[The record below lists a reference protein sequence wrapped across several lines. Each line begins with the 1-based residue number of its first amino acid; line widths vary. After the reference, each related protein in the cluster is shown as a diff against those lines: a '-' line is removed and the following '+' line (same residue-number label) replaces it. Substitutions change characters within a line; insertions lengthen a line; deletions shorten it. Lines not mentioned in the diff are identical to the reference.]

1 MSPRHGYSLRSCGA
15 GAGRRLLAP
24 QNSAGAMVAGVGN
37 TDLPA
42 DSSAS
47 AAPASSSGADTAATP
62 ADAGLGDPSAAGSAG
77 PPPAG
82 AGARAGAGQD
92 GRASWAGSAG
102 SSPAAAQWAGSD
114 AAGPSPPAQRRRDAT
129 VAAYFL
135 ITTSPTQM
143 AAIARNISLTQTAS
157 RFDQQL
163 RLAGQCSMLCTSV
176 LSAHACH
183 ACGRHQLT

>member
-1 MSPRHGYSLRSCGA
+1 M
-15 GAGRRLLAP
+15 AP
-24 QNSAGAMVAGVGN
+24 QNSAGVAGVGN

-47 AAPASSSGADTAATP
+47 AAPASSTGTDSAETP
-62 ADAGLGDPSAAGSAG
+62 ADTT
-77 PPPAG
+77 
-82 AGARAGAGQD
+82 AGAGQD

-102 SSPAAAQWAGSD
+102 SSPAAAQWAGAD

-135 ITTSPTQM
+135 ITTSPSQM

-157 RFDQQL
+157 KFDQQL
-163 RLAGQCSMLCTSV
+163 RLAGQWAHLVSGSVSTLC
-176 LSAHACH
+176 C
-183 ACGRHQLT
+183 